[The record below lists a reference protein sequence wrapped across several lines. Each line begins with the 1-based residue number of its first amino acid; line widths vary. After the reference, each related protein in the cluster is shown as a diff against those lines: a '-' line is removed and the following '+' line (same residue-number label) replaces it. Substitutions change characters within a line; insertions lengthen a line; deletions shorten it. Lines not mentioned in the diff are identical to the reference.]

1 MISNSVI
8 FLTALMTIWCS
19 FDVAG
24 RYWVQLKKHQ
34 NSKNSKSKSLRSDGG
49 CSELFSKQPALV
61 MSMSLNT
68 SNQDVPPLFLQQNPT
83 KVCAL
88 EDKTRIQSVALITP
102 ILSLLIIT
110 SYSSKFFIISQKNV
124 HAKGLRGNPNRS
136 WKHR

>member
-24 RYWVQLKKHQ
+24 RYWVQLKKYQ
-34 NSKNSKSKSLRSDGG
+34 NSKNSKSKSLRPDGG
-49 CSELFSKQPALV
+49 SELFSKQPALV

-83 KVCAL
+83 EVCSKD
-88 EDKTRIQSVALITP
+88 DKIKP
-102 ILSLLIIT
+102 ILFSFDHNE
-110 SYSSKFFIISQKNV
+110 SFIRIFYNHIERCAFEGS
-124 HAKGLRGNPNRS
+124 
-136 WKHR
+136 

>member
-24 RYWVQLKKHQ
+24 RYWVQLKKYQ

-49 CSELFSKQPALV
+49 SELFSKQPALV

-68 SNQDVPPLFLQQNPT
+68 SNQDVPPLFLQQNLT
-83 KVCAL
+83 EVCSK
-88 EDKTRIQSVALITP
+88 EDKIKS
-102 ILSLLIIT
+102 ILFSFDHYE
-110 SYSSKFFIISQKNV
+110 SFIIISYNFIEK
-124 HAKGLRGNPNRS
+124 RS
-136 WKHR
+136 YQGT

>member
-83 KVCAL
+83 KVCEK
-88 EDKTRIQSVALITP
+88 ED
-102 ILSLLIIT
+102 
-110 SYSSKFFIISQKNV
+110 NN
-124 HAKGLRGNPNRS
+124 NPNFISFDHNKLFIKIFHNFTEKRPCQGT
-136 WKHR
+136 